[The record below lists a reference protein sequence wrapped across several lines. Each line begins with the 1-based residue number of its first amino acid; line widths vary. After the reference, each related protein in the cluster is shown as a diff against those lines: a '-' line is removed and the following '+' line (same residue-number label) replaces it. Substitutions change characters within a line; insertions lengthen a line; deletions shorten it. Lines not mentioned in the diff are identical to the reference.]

1 MPIERGKDWGDDA
14 PLGLVDVIATT
25 DAEVRTVVEESWAA
39 GTEIPSIAL
48 LGGDLWRALGA
59 PTGGLQRIRS
69 RDAKMV
75 AIDAAQVR
83 LDDRSCVAVAHV
95 FCMRSW
101 WRGPI
106 TAVMNSEW
114 RDTWRV
120 APKAHPNDG
129 RFDLL
134 EGDLPIRER
143 WLARSRLRT
152 GDHLPHSDIRSE
164 RVTHLE
170 RTFERPFRIRID
182 GVDEGWHHSIAVT
195 VVPDAFNVIF

>member
-14 PLGLVDVIATT
+14 PRGLVDVIART

-39 GTEIPSIAL
+39 GTEVPSIAL
-48 LGGDLWRALGA
+48 LGGDLWRALGS
-59 PTGGLQRIRS
+59 PVGGLQRIRS

-75 AIDAAQVR
+75 PIDAAQVR

-95 FCMRSW
+95 FCMKSW

-152 GDHLPHSDIRSE
+152 GDHLPHSGIRSE

-182 GVDEGWHHSIAVT
+182 GVDEGRHRSIAVR

>member
-25 DAEVRTVVEESWAA
+25 DAEVRTAVEESWAA
-39 GTEIPSIAL
+39 GTEVPSIAL

-59 PTGGLQRIRS
+59 PVGGLQRIRS

-75 AIDAAQVR
+75 PIDAAQVR

-95 FCMRSW
+95 FCMKSW
-101 WRGPI
+101 WHGPI

-120 APKAHPNDG
+120 APNAHPNDG

-143 WLARSRLRT
+143 
-152 GDHLPHSDIRSE
+152 
-164 RVTHLE
+164 
-170 RTFERPFRIRID
+170 
-182 GVDEGWHHSIAVT
+182 
-195 VVPDAFNVIF
+195 

>member
-101 WRGPI
+101 WHGPI
-106 TAVMNSEW
+106 IAVMNSEW

>member
-14 PLGLVDVIATT
+14 PLGLVDVIART

-39 GTEIPSIAL
+39 GTEVPSIAL
-48 LGGDLWRALGA
+48 LGGDLWRALGS
-59 PTGGLQRIRS
+59 PVGGLQRIRS

-75 AIDAAQVR
+75 PIDAAQVR

-95 FCMRSW
+95 FCMKSW
-101 WRGPI
+101 WHGPI

-152 GDHLPHSDIRSE
+152 GDHLPHSGIRSE

-182 GVDEGWHHSIAVT
+182 GVDEGRHRSIAVR

>member
-39 GTEIPSIAL
+39 GTEVPSIAL
-48 LGGDLWRALGA
+48 LGGDLWRALGS
-59 PTGGLQRIRS
+59 PVGGLQRIRS

-75 AIDAAQVR
+75 PIDAAQVR

-95 FCMRSW
+95 FCMKSW
-101 WRGPI
+101 WYGPI

-152 GDHLPHSDIRSE
+152 GDHLPHSGIRSE

-182 GVDEGWHHSIAVT
+182 GVDEGRHRSIAVR

>member
-1 MPIERGKDWGDDA
+1 MPIEREKDWGDDA
-14 PLGLVDVIATT
+14 PFGLVDVIATT
-25 DAEVRTVVEESWAA
+25 DAEVRTVVEESWAT
-39 GTEIPSIAL
+39 GTKIPPIAL

-59 PTGGLQRIRS
+59 PQGGLRRLRS
-69 RDAKMV
+69 QEAKMV
-75 AIDAAQVR
+75 PIDAAQVR
-83 LDDRSCVAVAHV
+83 LGDRSCVAVAHV

-101 WRGPI
+101 WVGPI
-106 TAVMNSEW
+106 TALMNSEW

-134 EGDLPIRER
+134 EGDLPIRQR

-152 GDHLPHSDIRSE
+152 GDHLPHSGIRSE

-182 GVDEGWHHSIAVT
+182 GVDEGRHRSIAVR

>member
-25 DAEVRTVVEESWAA
+25 DAEVRTAVEESWAA
-39 GTEIPSIAL
+39 GTEVPSIAL
-48 LGGDLWRALGA
+48 LGGDLWRALGS
-59 PTGGLQRIRS
+59 PVGGLQRIRS

-75 AIDAAQVR
+75 PIDAAQVR

-95 FCMRSW
+95 FCMKSW
-101 WRGPI
+101 WHGPI
-106 TAVMNSEW
+106 IAVMNSEW

-152 GDHLPHSDIRSE
+152 GDHLPHSGIRSE

-182 GVDEGWHHSIAVT
+182 GVDEGRHRSIAVR

>member
-1 MPIERGKDWGDDA
+1 MPIERGKDWGVDA
-14 PLGLVDVIATT
+14 PPGLVDVIATT

-39 GTEIPSIAL
+39 GTEVPSIAL
-48 LGGDLWRALGA
+48 LGGDLWRALGS
-59 PTGGLQRIRS
+59 PVGGLQRIRS

-75 AIDAAQVR
+75 PIDAAQVR

-95 FCMRSW
+95 FCMKSW

-152 GDHLPHSDIRSE
+152 GDHLPHSGIRSE

-182 GVDEGWHHSIAVT
+182 GVDEGRHRSIAVR